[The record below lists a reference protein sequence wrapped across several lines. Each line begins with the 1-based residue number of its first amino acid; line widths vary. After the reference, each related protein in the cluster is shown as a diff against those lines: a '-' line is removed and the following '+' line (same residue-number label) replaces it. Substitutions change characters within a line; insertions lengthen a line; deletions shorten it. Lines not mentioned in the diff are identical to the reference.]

1 MVEKIE
7 IEGVELRL
15 SEPVDINM
23 DWVGDDTLIRQ
34 LKAAWLLL
42 DDDDLPLNPRILGK
56 PGVGKTTLAYAA
68 GKSLNKPVYLFQA
81 SMDVRPEDLIITPII
96 AAKNEIEYH
105 ASSLVSAMIKG
116 GVCVLDEGNRISEKC
131 WASIAPLMDRR
142 RYVESIIA
150 GIRIYAHEDFRLCT
164 TMNEDASTYEIPEYI
179 SSRLQPKI
187 FIEFP
192 GRVDELKILKYN
204 LPFAEKEILEYTV
217 EFLQNAHIHDEPY
230 TVRDGINILRY
241 YMKLKANKNEDYNE
255 LSIPDFKDSMIHV
268 LDKSAIKYTKGEYE
282 EYIKRR
288 EKDIL
293 IAFSKIKDS
302 EPIPPSFKVLR
313 DTEDSDDN
321 DIYDD
326 ELSDLDEKD
335 DDAL

>member
-1 MVEKIE
+1 MVEKVE

-15 SEPVDINM
+15 SEPVDIKM
-23 DWVGDDTLIRQ
+23 DWVGDDSLIKQ
-34 LKAAWLLL
+34 LRAAWMKV
-42 DDDDLPLNPRILGK
+42 DEEDLPLNPRILGK
-56 PGVGKTTLAYAA
+56 PGIGKTTLAYAA
-68 GKSLNKPVYLFQA
+68 GKSLRKPVYLFQA
-81 SMDVRPEDLIITPII
+81 SMDVRPEDLIITPVI

-105 ASSLVSAMIKG
+105 ASSLVSAMVKG
-116 GVCVLDEGNRISEKC
+116 GVCVLDEGNRMSEKC
-131 WASIAPLMDRR
+131 WATLAPLMDRR

-164 TMNEDASTYEIPEYI
+164 TMNEDASTYEIPEYMM
-179 SSRLQPKI
+179 SRMALAIK
-187 FIEFP
+187 IEFP

-217 EFLQNAHIHDEPY
+217 DFLQNAHIHDEPY

-255 LSIPDFKDSMIHV
+255 LSIPDFKDSMIHI
-268 LDKSAIKYTKGEYE
+268 LDKSSIKYTKGEYE
-282 EYIKRR
+282 EYMKRR

-293 IAFSKIKDS
+293 ITFSKIKDS
-302 EPIPPSFKVLR
+302 EPIPPSFKVLHGS
-313 DTEDSDDN
+313 DDSDDN